1 LLGDVI
7 RKHRGLLGLG
17 SAMDEVLAATAALDR
32 LGGQS

>member
-1 LLGDVI
+1 VI

-17 SAMDEVLAATAALDR
+17 SAMDEVLAELRR